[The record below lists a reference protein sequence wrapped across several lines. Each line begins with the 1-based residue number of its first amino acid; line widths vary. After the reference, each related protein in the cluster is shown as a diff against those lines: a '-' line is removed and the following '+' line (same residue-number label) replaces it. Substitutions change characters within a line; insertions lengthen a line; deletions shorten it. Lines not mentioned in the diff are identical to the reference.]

1 MYTPTQVRMW
11 AMHEQWNLNLREGSF
26 SVITTVTFVEVCSSC
41 ISSDRVLYSD
51 RPAKKGRR
59 CKRRRRGARGGG
71 VEVCSW
77 CRSSHQH
84 TPPPPPL
91 AALFLDDFCVWGYFF
106 RRSFLILQ
114 VGADFLPGW
123 ASGAGKRKGWDRMGG
138 GGGLRFG
145 SSKDFFKML
154 TLLPGHWYGF
164 HNTQSDKSRA
174 PLSLQLTSCQSQFY
188 TTAGTAHWKI
198 PSPPPDFSEAEM

>member
-59 CKRRRRGARGGG
+59 CKRRRSARRRSGGLQL
-71 VEVCSW
+71 VPKQPSAHSSSSSS
-77 CRSSHQH
+77 RS
-84 TPPPPPL
+84 T
-91 AALFLDDFCVWGYFF
+91 LFLDDFCVLGYFC

-198 PSPPPDFSEAEM
+198 PSPPPDFSEAET